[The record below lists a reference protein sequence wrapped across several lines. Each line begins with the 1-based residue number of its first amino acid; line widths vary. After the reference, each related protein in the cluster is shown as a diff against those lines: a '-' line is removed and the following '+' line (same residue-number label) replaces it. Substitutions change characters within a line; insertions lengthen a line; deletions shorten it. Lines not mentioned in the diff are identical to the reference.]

1 MPCHT
6 VPLRSL
12 IAATLIGL
20 LTSTTALAQSETA
33 SQASALSMEP
43 SLASASAT
51 LELLPAG
58 SRLVVTALRPVGGMV
73 EISAETAAH
82 VTVTGLRV
90 SAAAAR
96 KTGLSIGTTLAVTA
110 IASGWLVSA
119 AGEAIAFVP
128 DRLARSLIHH
138 QAL

>member
-43 SLASASAT
+43 SLASATAT
-51 LELLPAG
+51 LERLPAG
-58 SRLVVTALRPVGGMV
+58 SQLVVTALRPVGDMI
-73 EISAETAAH
+73 EISAEASGHVA
-82 VTVTGLRV
+82 VTVLRC
-90 SAAAAR
+90 SAATAR
-96 KTGLSIGTTLAVTA
+96 KAGLAVGTTLVVTA
-110 IASGWLVSA
+110 SAAGWIVDK

-128 DRLARSLIHH
+128 DRLASSLMHH
-138 QAL
+138 VAL